1 MRAIYE
7 FRVGEEDAQRYLE
20 PGEGKPLGTSVRKLV
35 VDSRDELFERVK
47 RLQHQFREKGTFFF
61 LGWDLRHEYTQ
72 TELAAAELFHLKIR
86 AAFEPAGESCG
97 TRYDETAGCG
107 HCGVGARQLNEL
119 HLQPGSLPRGK
130 DVAWTIACSEVVFS
144 SRLVE
149 LLTRHG
155 ITGAR
160 FLPVRAKGSGAIL
173 PGWHQLEVTSRPLE
187 VVEPTCFG
195 VDPFDLDEKGEYRCP
210 SGHVAGLNLL
220 SQVWVK
226 RDSHDGSDVRA
237 TRQHRGM
244 RSRDGGIF
252 RPSPLLLISPRLR
265 HLLGEVKAKG
275 FELEV
280 AYLT

>member
-7 FRVGEEDAQRYLE
+7 FRVGEEDARRHLE
-20 PGEGKPLGTSVRKLV
+20 PGEGKRLGTSVRKVV

-61 LGWDLRHEYTQ
+61 LGWGLRHEYTRA
-72 TELAAAELFHLKIR
+72 ELAAAELFHLKTR

-97 TRYDETAGCG
+97 TEYDEAAGCR

-119 HLQPGSLPRGK
+119 HLEPGSLPRGK

-195 VDPFDLDEKGEYRCP
+195 LTP
-210 SGHVAGLNLL
+210 ST
-220 SQVWVK
+220 WM
-226 RDSHDGSDVRA
+226 RRA
-237 TRQHRGM
+237 STAAHRGTWLG
-244 RSRDGGIF
+244 STCC
-252 RPSPLLLISPRLR
+252 PRCGSSATAMTARMSAPRGSIAACAAATAASSALPPCSSFPPACGTSWGR
-265 HLLGEVKAKG
+265 
-275 FELEV
+275 
-280 AYLT
+280 